1 MRSRT
6 GDTIMANADLVLEGG
21 GVKGTALVGAITA
34 LTENADPYTFHR
46 IAGTSAGAIVASLLA
61 SGYDAAELGDVM
73 NLLDFSKFEDESEV
87 FKHLKQ
93 FGEGFGLLFHEGLF
107 KGEFLQDWLTETLAA
122 KNVRTWGDLKDVDP
136 ASSLPADQQYRLVVV
151 VSDISRGRMLRL
163 PWDYR
168 PLLGVDP
175 DKQRVADAVRSSAGI
190 PFFFRPFHMKADPTV
205 TQGHGEI
212 LCTDGGMLSNF
223 PVDIFDRN
231 DGEPPRWPT
240 LGVKL
245 SARQPI
251 TNADWTPD
259 ANALQLAK
267 SLLATMQSAHDQAH
281 VDDKST
287 AARTIFVDTSGYNA
301 TDFHLTADDKT
312 KLFDSGRVAGQDFL
326 AKWDW
331 AKWQ

>member
-46 IAGTSAGAIVASLLA
+46 IAGTSAGAIVASLFA

-136 ASSLPADQQYRLVVV
+136 ASSLPADQQYRLVV
-151 VSDISRGRMLRL
+151 
-163 PWDYR
+163 
-168 PLLGVDP
+168 DP

-223 PVDIFDRN
+223 PVD
-231 DGEPPRWPT
+231 
-240 LGVKL
+240 
-245 SARQPI
+245 
-251 TNADWTPD
+251 
-259 ANALQLAK
+259 
-267 SLLATMQSAHDQAH
+267 
-281 VDDKST
+281 
-287 AARTIFVDTSGYNA
+287 
-301 TDFHLTADDKT
+301 
-312 KLFDSGRVAGQDFL
+312 
-326 AKWDW
+326 
-331 AKWQ
+331 